1 MKLFTSTILIGI
13 LLLAAS
19 CSSTKKDTVPNSVTQ
34 FDNQFQQHITGFTG
48 GLISRSENIT
58 INLSQAASEETM
70 NNSSLGKELFDF
82 EPEIKG
88 KVVWKNKYTVEF
100 QPEEELPSSE
110 MYKAKFHL
118 DKIINVEDRF
128 KEFEFYFKTKDLI
141 YQVFFY
147 PYQNIE
153 GDMVNVTGRLIFTDI
168 VDSSLV
174 RKMLT
179 AQYNGGEKALKIKMN
194 SPSNYTFMALNIKRL
209 DKEAEFVITHTG
221 EPIGLTTNGKKE
233 QTIPSKNSFELLK
246 ANFKSG
252 SSPHLQI
259 VFSDDL
265 DPYQELEG
273 MISVKNQNDDNSE
286 SDFES
291 IIEGNKIKLFFDNM
305 PKGDRLLKIENGI
318 KNSKGIRL
326 TKSSAIEI
334 YFEDAKP
341 MLEVLGEG
349 TIVPTTDGAHFPF
362 KAINLRAVDVF
373 VTKINSENM
382 IQFFQE
388 NNLNGSS
395 SIKRVGKEIWR
406 ETMTFDDKQHNLK
419 KWNNFAV
426 NISKFVEEDPQAMYH
441 VSLKYKKTYSLYDCE
456 NINESAS
463 IQKMSQKESV
473 EWSESDWNAYSWY
486 SGDYYDDQY
495 DEIREW
501 DNPCGYR
508 YYRNKQ
514 SAKNVIVSDIGVIAK
529 AGSDNTLHIFASNL
543 KSTDP
548 IADAKIEYFSY
559 TQKKLGESTTDAQG
573 MSAKKFTEKPFVV
586 CVSNNGQKTF
596 LRLRDADS
604 KSVSKFEVEGQTVK
618 KGVKGYIYAERGVWR
633 PGDSIYLNFMLED
646 KSNVIPATHPITFT
660 LTNPTGVVV
669 DKQVSNFGLNG
680 LYDFR
685 TSTFQNAKTGNYVAK
700 VKFGNHSYTKII
712 KVETVKPNRLKI
724 NLSSENEILKKS
736 ADNKL
741 TLHSQ
746 WLHGAKASGLKA
758 KVEMRLSTMN
768 TKFKGYRGYIFDD
781 PHKYVSSSDKV
792 VFEGN
797 LNSEGNVDFNP
808 ELYSSNIAPGMLN
821 AVFSTKVFE
830 SGGTF
835 SIDRKTFTYSPFESY
850 VGLRAPEGSMFGDA
864 LVTGEDHEIEI
875 ATVDED
881 GNPTN
886 DEVEIK
892 FYKID
897 HNWWW
902 DSYNRNISSYINRSS
917 TVAMDSKTMKLN
929 NGKGI
934 YKIRVDEPEW
944 GRYYVKIKNTTSG
957 HTTGKMIYI
966 DWPYWS
972 RKNRKSEENAAMLGF
987 SVDKDKYQ
995 VGESVKLT
1003 IPSPKKGRA
1012 LVSVE
1017 NGTKILKKFWVET
1030 KSPETKLEIAT
1041 TDEMAPNAYVH
1052 ITLVQPHAA
1061 TSNDQP
1067 IRMYGVVPLMVE
1079 NPKTI
1084 IEPTIEMPSKLSPES
1099 TVSVRVGEKSKRK
1112 MTYTLAIVDEGL
1124 LDLTRFQTPDPW
1136 NNFYAKEALGVRTW
1150 DVYDDVLGA
1159 YGSRIDQL
1167 LAVGGD
1173 GAINRKPSA
1182 KANRFKPMV
1191 CFVGPFEYD
1200 GVSTNNHRID
1210 IPNYVGSVKVM
1221 VVALGENESYGNAE
1235 KIVPVKSPVMVL
1247 ASLPRVVGPEEIVTL
1262 PVTVFAAE
1270 EGVENVQVTVSSN
1283 DKMEVVGPTTKAVK
1297 FSGIEDKTINFKLKV
1312 KDKLGIGE
1320 VKIVATD
1327 GSNTAR
1333 YEVELDVRPPNPP
1346 VTWTETK
1353 VLDADQAWDYDLKL
1367 NGIEG
1372 TNNVSVE
1379 VSSIPSINLG
1389 KRLKYLTSY
1398 PHGCIEQ
1405 TTSGAFPQLYIGK
1418 ITEVDSKTKTR
1429 MENNVSAAIERISM
1443 FQLSD
1448 GSFSY
1453 WPGNSYTSDWGTTYA
1468 GHFLLEA
1475 EKNGFN
1481 IPYRLK
1487 RNWKR
1492 YQRKKAREWYPKSN
1506 YQGKVYGLDQAYRL
1520 YTLALAGDEELGAM
1534 NRLKEANIST
1544 AAKWRLAAAY
1554 ALIGRKEVARSLI
1567 QNADQSVAAYREFS
1581 YTYGSQYRDEAMI
1594 LETMT
1599 LLEMKVEGMNKTIK
1613 LAERLSSNRWMSTQT
1628 TAFCLKAIGDF
1639 MSKQEG
1645 EFMEF
1650 EYQFDKASK
1659 YTTKTAKTNKV
1670 FTLKEKN
1677 QGISVKNNGKK
1688 MLFVKVIHTGV
1699 PLHDTEE
1706 SHHRVLSMSFDFYN
1720 TSTGAK
1726 IDPLKIKQGTDFT
1739 MDVTIKNNGLEGNV
1753 DEIALTEIFPSGWE
1767 IHNARM
1773 NNYSSS
1779 SSYIEYQDIRDDR
1792 VSSYFDLR
1800 ANKSIKVSI
1809 KLNASYLGKFY
1820 MPGIL
1825 CEAMYDGNINA
1836 FQKGAWVE
1844 VVE

>member
-1 MKLFTSTILIGI
+1 MKLITYISFAFLFLLI
-13 LLLAAS
+13 AS
-19 CSSTKKDTVPNSVTQ
+19 CSSSKKDSIPNSVAQ
-34 FDNQFQQHITGFTG
+34 IDNQFQQHITGFTG
-48 GLISRSENIT
+48 GLISRTENIT
-58 INLSQAASEETM
+58 INLSKAVSEETM
-70 NNSSLGKELFDF
+70 NNSSLSNSLFDF
-82 EPEIKG
+82 EPSIKG
-88 KVVWKNKYTVEF
+88 EAVWINKYTVQF
-100 QPEEELPSSE
+100 QPTENLPSSE

-118 DKIINVEDRF
+118 NKVIDVEDRF
-128 KEFEFYFKTKDLI
+128 KEFEFYFKTKDLN
-141 YQVFFY
+141 YQVFFF
-147 PYQNIE
+147 PYNNVE
-153 GDMVNVTGRLIFTDI
+153 GDKVDVTGRIIFTDV
-168 VDSSLV
+168 VDSALV

-179 AQYNGGEKALKIKMN
+179 AQYNGAEVPLKIKQN
-194 SPSNYTFMALNIKRL
+194 TAENFTFLASNIKRL
-209 DKEAEFVITHTG
+209 DNSTEFKLNYTG
-221 EPIGLTTNGKKE
+221 EPISISNKGTKS
-233 QTIPSKNSFELLK
+233 QTIPSKNSFEVLK

-273 MISVKNQNDDNSE
+273 MIELTSEDGDDESFEMLIEQN
-286 SDFES
+286 
-291 IIEGNKIKLFFDNM
+291 IIKLFFDNT
-305 PKGDRLLKIENGI
+305 PKGERNITIHNGI
-318 KNSKGIRL
+318 KNSRAIRL
-326 TKSSAIEI
+326 TKSKII
-334 YFEDAKP
+334 PVYFEDTKP
-341 MLEVLGEG
+341 TLEVLGEG

-362 KAINLRAVDVF
+362 MAINLRAVDVF
-373 VTKINSENM
+373 VTKIHSENM

-388 NNLNGSS
+388 NNLDGSS
-395 SIKRVGKEIWR
+395 SIKRVGKEVWR
-406 ETMTFDDKQHNLK
+406 ETMTFDDKKFNLK
-419 KWNNFAV
+419 KWNNFAI

-441 VSLKYKKTYSLYDCE
+441 VSLKFKKTYSLYDCE

-463 IQKMSQKESV
+463 INKISQDEDV
-473 EWSESDWNAYSWY
+473 EWSEGDWNAYSWY
-486 SGDYYDDQY
+486 SGDYYDGEY
-495 DEIREW
+495 DEIYQW

-508 YYRNKQ
+508 YYRNKEA
-514 SAKNVIVSDIGVIAK
+514 SKNVIVSDIGVIAK
-529 AGSDNTLHIFASNL
+529 AGSDNTMHVFVSNL

-548 IADAKIEYFSY
+548 IADAKVEFYSY
-559 TQKKLGESTTDAQG
+559 SQKKITDGQTDAQG
-573 MSAKKFTEKPFVV
+573 MLSKKMDEKPFVV
-586 CVSNNGQKTF
+586 AVTSGGQKTF
-596 LRLRDADS
+596 MRLRDADS

-646 KSNVIPATHPITFT
+646 KANVIPATHPISFT

-685 TSTFQNAKTGNYVAK
+685 TSTNQNAKTGNYVARIS
-700 VKFGNHSYTKII
+700 FGNHNYTKII

-724 NLSSENEILKKS
+724 NLTAEDEILKKES
-736 ADNKL
+736 NNKL

-758 KVEMRLSTMN
+758 KVEMRMSTTR
-768 TKFKGYRGYIFDD
+768 TKFKGYPNYIFDD
-781 PHKYVSSSDKV
+781 PHKYVSSADKV

-797 LNSEGNVDFNP
+797 LDAEGNVDFNP

-835 SIDRKTFTYSPFESY
+835 SIDRKTFTYSPYSNY
-850 VGLRAPEGSMFGDA
+850 VGLRAPEGTMFGDA

-875 ATVDED
+875 ATVNEE
-881 GNPTN
+881 GQPTN
-886 DEVEIK
+886 DEVEVT

-917 TVAMDSKTMKLN
+917 TVPMDSKTMKLA

-944 GRYYVKIKNTTSG
+944 GRYYIKIENKKSG
-957 HTTGKMIYI
+957 HSTGKMIYI

-987 SVDKDKYQ
+987 SVDKEKYN

-1003 IPSPKKGRA
+1003 IPSPKQGRA

-1017 NGTKILKKFWVET
+1017 NGTKILQKFWVET

-1041 TDEMAPNAYVH
+1041 TEEMAPNAYVH
-1052 ITLVQPHAA
+1052 VTLIQPHAA

-1084 IEPTIEMPSKLSPES
+1084 IEPVIQMPSKLSPES
-1099 TVSVRVGEKSKRK
+1099 TVSVRVSEKSKRK

-1136 NNFYAKEALGVRTW
+1136 NVFYAKEALGVRTW
-1150 DVYDDVLGA
+1150 DIYDDVLGA

-1191 CFVGPFEYD
+1191 RFVGPFAYN
-1200 GVSTNNHRID
+1200 GTTANNHQID
-1210 IPNYVGSVKVM
+1210 IPNYIGSVKVM

-1247 ASLPRVVGPEEIVTL
+1247 ATLPRVVGPEETVTL
-1262 PVTVFAAE
+1262 PVTVFASE
-1270 EGVENVQVTVSSN
+1270 EGVDNVQVTVTSN
-1283 DKMEVVGPTTKAVK
+1283 DKMEVVGPPTKSIK
-1297 FSGIEDKTINFKLKV
+1297 FNGIGDQTINFKMKV

-1346 VTWTETK
+1346 VTWTESK
-1353 VLDADQAWDYDLKL
+1353 VLDAGQNWDYDLKL

-1372 TNNVSVE
+1372 TNDVSVE

-1389 KRLKYLTSY
+1389 RRLEYLTSY

-1418 ITEVDSKTKTR
+1418 ITEVDSRTKTR
-1429 MENNVSAAIERISM
+1429 MESNVSAAIERISM
-1443 FQLSD
+1443 FQLND

-1475 EKNGFN
+1475 EKNGYN
-1481 IPYRLK
+1481 IPYSLK

-1506 YQGKVYGLDQAYRL
+1506 YRGQVYGLDQAYRL

-1534 NRLKEANIST
+1534 NRLKEANISVS
-1544 AAKWRLAAAY
+1544 AKWRLAAAY
-1554 ALIGRKEVARSLI
+1554 ALIGRKEVALSI
-1567 QNADQSVAAYREFS
+1567 VNGIENSVAPYREFS

-1613 LAERLSSNRWMSTQT
+1613 IAEKLSSNSWMSTQT
-1628 TAFCLKAIGDF
+1628 TAFCLKAVGEF
-1639 MSKQEG
+1639 MSKQDG
-1645 EFMEF
+1645 DFMEF
-1650 EYQFDKASK
+1650 SYQFAGGET

-1670 FTLKEKN
+1670 FNLKEKN
-1677 QGISVKNNGKK
+1677 QGIKIVNNGEK

-1706 SHHRVLSMSFDFYN
+1706 SHHRVLSMTFDFYN

-1726 IDPLKIKQGTDFT
+1726 IDPFKIKQGTDFT
-1739 MDVTIKNNGLEGNV
+1739 MDVTIKNNGLEGDV

-1800 ANKSIKVSI
+1800 ANKTIKVSI